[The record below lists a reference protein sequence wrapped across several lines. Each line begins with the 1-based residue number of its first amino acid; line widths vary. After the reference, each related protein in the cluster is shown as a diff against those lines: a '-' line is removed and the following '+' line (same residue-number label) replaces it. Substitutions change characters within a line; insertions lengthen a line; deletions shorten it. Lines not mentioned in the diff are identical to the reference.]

1 MHLLA
6 WAAVCS
12 VRIQGIGGRDS
23 EMIGLHSVLH
33 SSLVDVRDAFA
44 GVSVLVPV
52 QMKYLKGNR
61 LYVQC

>member
-1 MHLLA
+1 
-6 WAAVCS
+6 
-12 VRIQGIGGRDS
+12 
-23 EMIGLHSVLH
+23 MIGLHSVLH

-52 QMKYLKGNR
+52 QIKYLKGNR